1 MAHDYKRNERTPPSS
16 AKKDG
21 HPMLAGILI
30 GLFVGLAAAIGV
42 AIYVNK
48 APTPFTAKPKQPES
62 VQAQQPAVNSG
73 VAPVAPNAAAKPDA
87 ATASPDAQGA
97 EKTAKPAE
105 KQRFE
110 FYDILQGKE
119 APATEQEIKAS
130 AAQKPGVNKPKV
142 SYFLQAGSFQTE
154 AEADNL
160 KAKLALL
167 GVEAVI
173 QTATIP
179 DKGVWHRVRVGP
191 YTDIEELNK
200 TRSALSNT
208 GIQAGLIK
216 INE

>member
-1 MAHDYKRNERTPPSS
+1 
-16 AKKDG
+16 
-21 HPMLAGILI
+21 MLAGILI
-30 GLFVGLAAAIGV
+30 GLFIGLAAAIGV
-42 AIYVNK
+42 AIYINK
-48 APTPFTAKPKQPES
+48 APTPFAAKPKPIDS
-62 VQAQQPAVNSG
+62 VQAQQPISG
-73 VAPVAPNAAAKPDA
+73 VTPSKLDAPSKPDTPAKPGLQSAD
-87 ATASPDAQGA
+87 
-97 EKTAKPAE
+97 KTAKPAE

-130 AAQKPGVNKPKV
+130 AAQKPGVKPKV
-142 SYFLQAGSFQTE
+142 NYFLQAGSFQTA

-167 GVEAVI
+167 GVEALV

-200 TRSALSNT
+200 TRTTLSNA

-216 INE
+216 IQE

>member
-1 MAHDYKRNERTPPSS
+1 
-16 AKKDG
+16 
-21 HPMLAGILI
+21 MLAGVLI
-30 GLFVGLAAAIGV
+30 GLFIGLAAAIGV

-48 APTPFTAKPKQPES
+48 APTPFAAKPKQPEP
-62 VQAQQPAVNSG
+62 VQAQPADKSG
-73 VAPVAPNAAAKPDA
+73 VAPVKPDATANAAAKPDA
-87 ATASPDAQGA
+87 PAKPDAQGA
-97 EKTAKPAE
+97 DKTPKPAE

-142 SYFLQAGSFQTE
+142 NYFLQAGSFQTE

-167 GVEAVI
+167 GVEAII

-179 DKGVWHRVRVGP
+179 EKGVWHRVRVGP

-200 TRSALSNT
+200 TRTALSNT

-216 INE
+216 MNE